1 MIGSLMIKLII
12 FDLDGVL
19 VDAKEI
25 HYNAL
30 NQALKNIDKKYVINR
45 DEHLSQY
52 DGNPTRTKLKMLSQ
66 QKGLPYEL
74 HDKVWED
81 KQNLTIQMINDLEK
95 DERLISVLERL
106 EQDGYILCCATNS
119 VRHSAIVQLTRRGF
133 IDHLEFVFTNQDVVN
148 PKPNTEIYLR
158 CMIKAGVSPKETII
172 LEDSEI
178 GRKGAN
184 ETGAR
189 VLEIEDSADVT
200 YRKIR
205 KFIENVK

>member
-1 MIGSLMIKLII
+1 MIKLII

-30 NQALKNIDKKYVINR
+30 NTALKNVDKKYVIKR
-45 DEHLSQY
+45 DEHLSTY

-66 QKGLPYEL
+66 NKGLPYEL

-81 KQNLTIQMINDLEK
+81 KQNLTIQMINDLEEDK
-95 DERLISVLERL
+95 RLIKVLEQL
-106 EQDGYILCCATNS
+106 EQDGYVLCCATNS
-119 VRHSAIVQLTRRGF
+119 VRHSATIQLTRRGF
-133 IDHLEFVFTNQDVVN
+133 IDHLEFIFTNQDVVN

-189 VLEIEDSADVT
+189 VLEIEDSAYVT

>member
-1 MIGSLMIKLII
+1 
-12 FDLDGVL
+12 
-19 VDAKEI
+19 
-25 HYNAL
+25 
-30 NQALKNIDKKYVINR
+30 
-45 DEHLSQY
+45 
-52 DGNPTRTKLKMLSQ
+52 
-66 QKGLPYEL
+66 
-74 HDKVWED
+74 
-81 KQNLTIQMINDLEK
+81 LEK
-95 DERLISVLERL
+95 DDRLISVLERL

-119 VRHSAIVQLTRRGF
+119 VRHSATIQLTRRGF

-172 LEDSEI
+172 LEDSEL

-205 KFIENVK
+205 KFIDNVK

>member
-1 MIGSLMIKLII
+1 MTKLII

-30 NQALKNIDKKYVINR
+30 NKALKNIDKKYVINR
-45 DEHLSQY
+45 DEHLSMY

-74 HDKVWED
+74 HDTIWED
-81 KQNLTIQMINDLEK
+81 KQNLTIQMINDLEE
-95 DERLISVLERL
+95 DERLINVLEQL

-119 VRHSAIVQLTRRGF
+119 VRHSATIQLTRRGF

-172 LEDSEI
+172 LEDSEL
-178 GRKGAN
+178 GRKGARA
-184 ETGAR
+184 TGSP
-189 VLEIEDSADVT
+189 VLEIENSADVT

-205 KFIENVK
+205 KFIDNVK

>member
-1 MIGSLMIKLII
+1 M
-12 FDLDGVL
+12 
-19 VDAKEI
+19 
-25 HYNAL
+25 
-30 NQALKNIDKKYVINR
+30 
-45 DEHLSQY
+45 SQ
-52 DGNPTRTKLKMLSQ
+52 N
-66 QKGLPYEL
+66 KGLPYEL

-81 KQNLTIQMINDLEK
+81 KQNLTIQMINDLEEDK
-95 DERLISVLERL
+95 RLIKVLEQL
-106 EQDGYILCCATNS
+106 EQDGYVLCCATNS
-119 VRHSAIVQLTRRGF
+119 VRHSATIQLTRRGF
-133 IDHLEFVFTNQDVVN
+133 IDHLEFIFTNQDVVN

>member
-1 MIGSLMIKLII
+1 M
-12 FDLDGVL
+12 
-19 VDAKEI
+19 
-25 HYNAL
+25 
-30 NQALKNIDKKYVINR
+30 
-45 DEHLSQY
+45 
-52 DGNPTRTKLKMLSQ
+52 
-66 QKGLPYEL
+66 
-74 HDKVWED
+74 
-81 KQNLTIQMINDLEK
+81 
-95 DERLISVLERL
+95 
-106 EQDGYILCCATNS
+106 CCATNS
-119 VRHSAIVQLTRRGF
+119 VRHSATIQLTLRGF
-133 IDHLEFVFTNQDVVN
+133 IDHLEFIFTNQDVVN

>member
-1 MIGSLMIKLII
+1 MIKLII

-30 NQALKNIDKKYVINR
+30 NTALKNIDEKYIIKR
-45 DEHLSQY
+45 DEHLSIY
-52 DGNPTRTKLKMLSQ
+52 DGNPTRTKLKLLSQ
-66 QKGLPYEL
+66 NKGLPYEL

-81 KQNLTIQMINDLEK
+81 KQNLTIQMINDLEE

-106 EQDGYILCCATNS
+106 EQDGYVLCCATNS
-119 VRHSAIVQLTRRGF
+119 VRHSATIQLTRRGF

-172 LEDSEI
+172 LEDSEL
-178 GRKGAN
+178 GRRGAKA
-184 ETGAR
+184 TGSP

>member
-1 MIGSLMIKLII
+1 MIKLLI

-30 NQALKNIDKKYVINR
+30 NTALKNIDKKYVIGR
-45 DEHLSQY
+45 DEHLSIY
-52 DGNPTRTKLKMLSQ
+52 DGNPTRTKLKLLSQ
-66 QKGLPYEL
+66 NKGLPYEL

-81 KQNLTIQMINDLEK
+81 KQNLTIQMINDLEEDK
-95 DERLISVLERL
+95 RLIKVLEQL
-106 EQDGYILCCATNS
+106 EQDGYVLCCATNS
-119 VRHSAIVQLTRRGF
+119 VRHSATIQLTRRGF
-133 IDHLEFVFTNQDVVN
+133 IDHLEFIFTNQDVVN

-189 VLEIEDSADVT
+189 GLEIEDSADVT

>member
-1 MIGSLMIKLII
+1 MIKLII

-30 NQALKNIDKKYVINR
+30 NTALKNVDKKYVIKR
-45 DEHLSQY
+45 DEHLSTY

-66 QKGLPYEL
+66 NKGLPYKL
-74 HDKVWED
+74 HDAIWKD
-81 KQNLTIQMINDLEK
+81 KQQLTIQMINDLEK
-95 DERLISVLERL
+95 DKRLINVLERL

-119 VRHSAIVQLTRRGF
+119 VRHSATIQLTRRGF

-184 ETGAR
+184 ETGAK

>member
-1 MIGSLMIKLII
+1 MIKLII

-30 NQALKNIDKKYVINR
+30 NTALKNIDKKYVIGR
-45 DEHLSQY
+45 DEHLSIY
-52 DGNPTRTKLKMLSQ
+52 DGNPTRTKLKLLSQ
-66 QKGLPYEL
+66 NKGLPYEL

-81 KQNLTIQMINDLEK
+81 KQNLTIQMINDLEEDK
-95 DERLISVLERL
+95 RLIKVLEQL
-106 EQDGYILCCATNS
+106 EQDGYVLCCATNS
-119 VRHSAIVQLTRRGF
+119 VRHSATIQLTRRGF
-133 IDHLEFVFTNQDVVN
+133 IDHLEFIFTNQDVVN

-184 ETGAR
+184 ETGAK